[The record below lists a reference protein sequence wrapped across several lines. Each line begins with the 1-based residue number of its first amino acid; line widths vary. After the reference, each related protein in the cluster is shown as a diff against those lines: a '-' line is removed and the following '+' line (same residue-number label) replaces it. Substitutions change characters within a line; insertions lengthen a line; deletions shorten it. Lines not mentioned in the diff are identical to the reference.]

1 MNMLQSGSSSLILLA
16 GLAIGVVHAFE
27 PDHLAA
33 VTTQIMKK
41 EGIGGSYHSDNEK
54 RG

>member
-1 MNMLQSGSSSLILLA
+1 MSMLQSGSSSLILLA

-33 VTTQIMKK
+33 VTTQIIKEEDKK
-41 EGIGGSYHSDNEK
+41 LKSVKYFVRK
-54 RG
+54 